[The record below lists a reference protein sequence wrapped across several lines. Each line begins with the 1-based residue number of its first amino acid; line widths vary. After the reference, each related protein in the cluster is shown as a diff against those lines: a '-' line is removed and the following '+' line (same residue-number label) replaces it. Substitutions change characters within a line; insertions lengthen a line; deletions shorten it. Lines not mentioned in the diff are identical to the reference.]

1 MFLLFSCKGKELW
14 KTMLCSW
21 YMVDER
27 GFEEQFCKMVSSCI
41 DLDTHEDHPVF
52 FDVPKFSRKCDFYEK
67 VAIQSVCV

>member
-1 MFLLFSCKGKELW
+1 
-14 KTMLCSW
+14 
-21 YMVDER
+21 MVDER
-27 GFEEQFCKMVSSCI
+27 SFEEQFCKMVSSCI